1 MRRPQHV
8 DPPDPPLSDG
18 TITLRPMCDSDL
30 PRLLEEGNDPD
41 TRRWVNVPVPYT
53 ERHARDE
60 LEQLMGSWDD
70 PARPLALTITDAG
83 DDGYR
88 GVVLVGTN
96 RPEGIV
102 EIAYGVHP
110 QARRKGYASRAV
122 RLVARWAL
130 TELGAMRVE
139 ARADPDNEASQGV
152 LRSAGLTREGLERR
166 SRSVQGEWKDMVCWS
181 MIPSDLD
188 A

>member
-1 MRRPQHV
+1 MKRPQHV

-18 TITLRPMCDSDL
+18 TIRLRPMQESDL
-30 PRLLEEGNDPD
+30 PALREEGNDPD
-41 TRRWVNVPVPYT
+41 TRTWVNVPVPYT
-53 ERHARDE
+53 ERNARDE

-70 PARPLALTITDAG
+70 PARPLALAITDADG
-83 DDGYR
+83 DAYR
-88 GVVLVGTN
+88 GVVLIGTN
-96 RPEGIV
+96 RPDGIV

-130 TELGAMRVE
+130 TDLGATRVE
-139 ARADPDNEASQGV
+139 ARADPANAASQGV
-152 LRSAGLTREGLERR
+152 LRNAGLTREGLERE
-166 SRSVQGEWKDMVCWS
+166 SRSVQGVWKDMVCWS
-181 MIPSDLD
+181 MIRSDLG

>member
-1 MRRPQHV
+1 MKRPQHV
-8 DPPDPPLSDG
+8 DPPNPPLTDG
-18 TITLRPMCDSDL
+18 TVALRPMQEADL
-30 PRLLEEGNDPD
+30 AALLEEGNDPD
-41 TRRWVNVPVPYT
+41 TRVWVNVPVPYT

-83 DDGYR
+83 GDAYR
-88 GVVLVGTN
+88 GVVMVGTN

-130 TELGAMRVE
+130 TDLGATRVE
-139 ARADPDNEASQGV
+139 ARADPANPASQGV
-152 LRSAGLTREGLERR
+152 LRRAGLTREGLERK
-166 SRSVQGEWKDMVCWS
+166 SRSVQGELKDMVCWS
-181 MIPSDLD
+181 MIPADLD

>member
-1 MRRPQHV
+1 MKRPQHV
-8 DPPDPPLSDG
+8 DPPNPPLSDG
-18 TITLRPMCDSDL
+18 AVTLRPMRESDL
-30 PRLLEEGNDPD
+30 PRLVEEGNDPD
-41 TRRWVNVPVPYT
+41 TRKWVNVPVPYT
-53 ERHARDE
+53 ERDARDE
-60 LEQLMGSWDD
+60 LEAWIASWDD
-70 PARPLALTITDAG
+70 PARPLALTITDA
-83 DDGYR
+83 DDDAYR

-122 RLVARWAL
+122 RLAARWAL
-130 TELGAMRVE
+130 TDLGAMRVE
-139 ARADPDNEASQGV
+139 ARADPDNAPSQGV

-166 SRSVQGEWKDMVCWS
+166 SRSVQGVWKDMVCWS
-181 MIPSDLD
+181 MIPSDLG

>member
-1 MRRPQHV
+1 MKRPQHV
-8 DPPDPPLSDG
+8 DPPSPPLSDG
-18 TITLRPMCDSDL
+18 GVILRPMRESDL

-53 ERHARDE
+53 ERDARDE
-60 LEQLMGSWDD
+60 LHGWIASWDD
-70 PARPLALTITDAG
+70 PARPLALTITDAE
-83 DDGYR
+83 DGAYQ
-88 GVVLVGTN
+88 GVVLVATN
-96 RPEGIV
+96 RPAGIV

-122 RLVARWAL
+122 RLAARWAL

-139 ARADPDNEASQGV
+139 ARADPDNAASQGV

-166 SRSVQGEWKDMVCWS
+166 SRSVQGVWKDMVCWS